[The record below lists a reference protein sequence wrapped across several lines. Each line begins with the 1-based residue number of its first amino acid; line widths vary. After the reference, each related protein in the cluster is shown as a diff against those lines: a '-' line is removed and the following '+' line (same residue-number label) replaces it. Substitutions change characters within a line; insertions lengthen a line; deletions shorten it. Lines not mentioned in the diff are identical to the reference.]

1 MAILPMKLWPQ
12 KAKLRLV
19 QRWQRQT
26 ETGALPSRAP
36 QRQRE
41 RPVRGLPLLRRG
53 RRRLQRGKVGAEP
66 SAVSCRKESLLMP
79 ESDWPQQKAKQP
91 APGVKRTQRE
101 TPLVLPLRKARLPA
115 PGVKRTQR
123 ETPLVLP
130 LRKARLPAQEV
141 NLPQREMPPV
151 PLPRKAMIRQ

>member
-12 KAKLRLV
+12 KAKPRLV

-41 RPVRGLPLLRRG
+41 RPVRGLPLLRRA

-66 SAVSCRKESLLMP
+66 SAVRCRKESLLMP
-79 ESDWPQQKAKQP
+79 ESDWPQQKEMPLVLPLRKAKQP
-91 APGVKRTQRE
+91 APGGKRPQRE

-115 PGVKRTQR
+115 LGVKRPQR

-130 LRKARLPAQEV
+130 LRKAKQPAPGV
-141 NLPQREMPPV
+141 KLT
-151 PLPRKAMIRQ
+151 RKVMIRQ